1 MSKLNITERRNGDVL
16 ILDLEGNIILGEG
29 SRELRQAIRDL
40 LQLGEKKILLNLE
53 DVFYIDSSGLGELVA
68 THIALQKNDGECRLV
83 HLSPKVNEL
92 MVLTKLLT
100 VFDVYD
106 NESEAVESFNNPKV
120 KTALPSIFV

>member
-40 LQLGEKKILLNLE
+40 LQLGERKILLNLE

-68 THIALQKNDGECRLV
+68 SYMALQKNDGECRLV

-120 KTALPSIFV
+120 ETALASIFV